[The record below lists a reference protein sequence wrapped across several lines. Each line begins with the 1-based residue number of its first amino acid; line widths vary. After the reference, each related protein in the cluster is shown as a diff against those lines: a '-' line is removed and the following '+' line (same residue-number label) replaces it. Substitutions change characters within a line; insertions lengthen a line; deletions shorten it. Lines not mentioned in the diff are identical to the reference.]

1 MEDEYPIGKQFRV
14 KSNDRTTEFIGT
26 VLSVDTDGQMVE
38 LTINQIIKGDIG
50 FNIRQVGDNIRQV
63 GEFSPIQWEF
73 SDYIDTQALPAAGG
87 SKRRR
92 AKKTRKTRK
101 TRRLRRFRLRKKSHR
116 RRH

>member
-1 MEDEYPIGKQFRV
+1 MEDEYPKDKQFRV
-14 KSNDRTTEFIGT
+14 KSNDETTEFIGT
-26 VLSVDTDGQMVE
+26 VLSVDTDGEMVE
-38 LTINQIIKGDIG
+38 LKINQIIKGDIG
-50 FNIRQVGDNIRQV
+50 FNIGEV

-92 AKKTRKTRK
+92 TKKTRKT
-101 TRRLRRFRLRKKSHR
+101 RRFRLRKKSHR

>member
-14 KSNDRTTEFIGT
+14 KSNDDETTEFIGT
-26 VLSVDTDGQMVE
+26 VLSVDTDGEMVE
-38 LTINQIIKGDIG
+38 LKINQIIKGPIG
-50 FNIRQVGDNIRQV
+50 FGIGIGEV

-92 AKKTRKTRK
+92 TKKTRKT
-101 TRRLRRFRLRKKSHR
+101 RRFRLRKKSHR